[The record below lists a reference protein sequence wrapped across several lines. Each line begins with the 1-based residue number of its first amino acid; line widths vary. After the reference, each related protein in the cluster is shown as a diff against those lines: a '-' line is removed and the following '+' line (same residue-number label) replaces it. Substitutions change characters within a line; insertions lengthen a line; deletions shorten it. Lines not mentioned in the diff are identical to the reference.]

1 MADYSRKAI
10 AQICGVTPARI
21 SQLVAEGVLT
31 KNTRG
36 RYDQSAITQ
45 YIEFLRK
52 SREEKSKYRDLL
64 EQEKYREKKRQN
76 DQAEA
81 LVAPVDLLEDAVVR
95 GVSAMVPVLE
105 GLPLLMKR
113 HWPEISGDQI
123 QLVKR
128 SVAECRNAL
137 ADVEI
142 TFDD

>member
-1 MADYSRKAI
+1 MDKYSRKALSEI
-10 AQICGVTPARI
+10 LGLTPQRV
-21 SQLVAEGVLT
+21 SQLVQEGVIDRN
-31 KNTRG
+31 KNG
-36 RYDQSAITQ
+36 SYSKSAITQ
-45 YIEFLRK
+45 YNQFLRK
-52 SREEKSKYRDLL
+52 SQEENSDFRDLL
-64 EQEKYREKKRQN
+64 EEEKYREKKRQN

>member
-1 MADYSRKAI
+1 MQKYTRKAV
-10 AQICGVTPARI
+10 AAICGVTPPRI
-21 SQLVAEGVLT
+21 GQLVNDGVIDRNANGSYSET
-31 KNTRG
+31 
-36 RYDQSAITQ
+36 AITQ